1 MQINVKDLGMPKGQ
15 FSVSLDQNSQELA
28 QATTLGN
35 PPSSEPPQLDD
46 HPEGPQQHSTLLVI
60 AIYSPGQQKKFNYS
74 APIRDIELKFWG

>member
-15 FSVSLDQNSQELA
+15 FSSSVSLDQNSQELA

-46 HPEGPQQHSTLLVI
+46 HPEGPQQQIPQLIISD
-60 AIYSPGQQKKFNYS
+60 
-74 APIRDIELKFWG
+74 R